1 MSFYVPVIRLLFA
14 SATSRDIEKQSWLRR
29 SIIGVPQLVI
39 TIWLV
44 QYSLLLELPIINWLL
59 LLEPMQITYALYIIF
74 TVHLLLKSLILVRR
88 GTLRL
93 SLRKSVLLG
102 IKVNRSRTLFTVM
115 AKDLERLWSVG
126 LCVSTLSAIQGLIL
140 SNTTSWKTRY

>member
-1 MSFYVPVIRLLFA
+1 MSFYVLVIRLLFA
-14 SATSRDIEKQSWLRR
+14 LATSRDIEKQSWLRR
-29 SIIGVPQLVI
+29 SIIGVLQLVI

-44 QYSLLLELPIINWLL
+44 QYSLLLELPTINWLL

-74 TVHLLLKSLILVRR
+74 TVHLLSRNLILVRR

-93 SLRKSVLLG
+93 SSRKFVLLG

-115 AKDLERLWSVG
+115 VKDLERPWLGGS
-126 LCVSTLSAIQGLIL
+126 CVSMLSAIRGLIL
-140 SNTTSWKTRY
+140 WNTTS